1 MENLLNSIRKHL
13 NNENYNGFYNCKNM
27 ILILSP
33 HDNRN
38 RKFDCGCIMQN
49 MMLKACE
56 LNVANVWIN
65 QFYDSYDSEHIR
77 KFLQS
82 IDIDEDYE
90 ITCALALGHSEE
102 TPKIKPNKFKT
113 KFI

>member
-1 MENLLNSIRKHL
+1 
-13 NNENYNGFYNCKNM
+13 
-27 ILILSP
+27 
-33 HDNRN
+33 
-38 RKFDCGCIMQN
+38 MQN

-77 KFLQS
+77 KFLES
-82 IDIDEDYE
+82 IDIDDDYE